1 MDMTLSQLQ
10 DMVKD
15 REALRAAAH
24 GIAESDMTEHLNK
37 PTRAYH
43 LL

>member
-24 GIAESDMTEHLNK
+24 GIAKSQTWLSNW
-37 PTRAYH
+37 TNQ
-43 LL
+43 